1 MKNFNKSLP
10 NDDDELPSKE
20 NFKHIQT
27 FMGSQ
32 LSINTKPLPF
42 YQRNKFLK
50 LTIEI
55 LKEMTNFKLLC
66 QNTGFLLITLSN
78 FIIFTGYFVPFLY
91 LVRIANENNIAN
103 FSWLISIIGK
113 YIIW

>member
-10 NDDDELPSKE
+10 NDDELPSKE
-20 NFKHIQT
+20 NFKHVQT
-27 FMGSQ
+27 FLGSQ
-32 LSINTKPLPF
+32 LSINAKPLPF

-91 LVRIANENNIAN
+91 LVRIAKENNIDN

-113 YIIW
+113 YIF